1 MSTMGQR
8 QFDAGTAMRKAID
21 AHEKAQREA
30 AKKSEIVNY
39 IDRVQTMAESLE
51 DGNTEGAAKLWAAMQ
66 EAKRQLKECITFAE
80 EQLIQYIKDN
90 GEIQFN
96 EDVKLVVGTK
106 KTDKQGDTIEIAKRV
121 FDAMGVTVKDENM
134 LFAFCDCLRSQ
145 PFKPATTRDAIGD
158 NGELFWKE
166 ETSKIEIKKIDKRF
180 IEKGGK

>member
-90 GEIQFN
+90 GEIQMS
-96 EDVKLVVGTK
+96 EYVKLVVGK
-106 KTDKQGDTIEIAKRV
+106 KKADRQGDAFRIMERI
-121 FDAMGVTVKDENM
+121 FDAAGGDCQAVV
-134 LFAFCDCLRSQ
+134 DCLRSS
-145 PFKPATTRDAIGD
+145 PFKAATTRKLIKD

-166 ETSKIEIKKIDKRF
+166 ESDKIEIKKIDKRF
-180 IEKGGK
+180 IEGGK